1 MNLSAF
7 RLRVLGGALMTAA
20 LAVVLVWVSAGAA
33 VLSSRPM
40 PDGVH
45 DVVAAACQRDPAA
58 WDGVDLGPFEL
69 RVYDGEGRRPGQ
81 PPLDVEGWEGLAV
94 GAVATDLAGAQI
106 RVVRRVAEGGPCA
119 YVVEAGRNPRGLF
132 GALQI
137 GWSIGAFLS
146 VLGVAGLSYT
156 FTIVPLLRRIDR
168 LRGAA
173 VLVGAPGYTVADDR
187 VGDALAEIGATLD
200 RSHDRIEADRAELV
214 ARQEALE
221 RYLAE
226 IAHDLRTPM
235 GALLLALQETR
246 AETESASAS
255 RALVDAAYLSALIE
269 NLHQAARLRHGL
281 DAREG
286 TVDLREVV
294 GRAEVRFRAL
304 GEAQGVQVAAAI
316 PDDPV
321 VVQCTPVLAER
332 AVQNL
337 VQNALQHGA
346 RHVALVL
353 RAKDGA
359 FTLQVRDDG
368 PGVADAA
375 DLGLRTFTASPERPR
390 GPGLGLAITNE
401 IARRAGWEITYRTED
416 GLVVEIAGPLT
427 PSGG

>member
-20 LAVVLVWVSAGAA
+20 LAVALVWISVSAA
-33 VLSSRPM
+33 VWSSRPT
-40 PDGVH
+40 PDGVP
-45 DVVAAACQRDPAA
+45 DVVAAACQADPAA

-69 RVYDGEGRRPGQ
+69 RVYDRHGARPGHR
-81 PPLDVEGWEGLAV
+81 PLDIEGWEGLAV
-94 GAVATDLAGAQI
+94 GAVATDLSGAQI
-106 RVVRRVAEGGPCA
+106 RVARRVAEDGPCT
-119 YVVEAGRNPRGLF
+119 YVVEAGRGPRGLF
-132 GALQI
+132 DALQV

-146 VLGVAGLSYT
+146 VLAVAGLSYA
-156 FTIVPLLRRIDR
+156 FTIVPLLRRIER

-173 VLVGAPGYTVADDR
+173 VRVGGPEYAVADDR

-235 GALLLALQETR
+235 GALLLGLQETR
-246 AETESASAS
+246 AETGSASAS

-286 TVDLREVV
+286 QVDLREVV
-294 GRAEVRFRAL
+294 TRAEVRFRAL
-304 GEAQGVQVAAAI
+304 GEVQGVQVAAAI
-316 PDDPV
+316 PDGPV

-346 RHVALVL
+346 RHVAMVL

-359 FTLQVRDDG
+359 FTLEVRDDG

-375 DLGLRTFTASPERPR
+375 DLGLRTFTTSAERPR

-401 IARRAGWEITYRTED
+401 IARRAGWSIHYRAED
-416 GLVVEIAGPLT
+416 GLVVEIAGPLV
-427 PSGG
+427 G